1 VIRVHTDGRM
11 GNQMFQLAFAHAA
24 AARLGTT
31 YVYGRPPFKD
41 DVLGPPLW
49 RLFDIGEWSRPSLR
63 LRRYAAFLARY
74 GPRAP
79 VIKLG
84 HDEEPATV
92 LDSLREGVVY
102 AGFYQSEQ
110 WFAGHE
116 ERVRSMFDPL
126 PQFWDEYRSRYG
138 SSTRPYVCM
147 HVRRG
152 DYLATGGWA
161 LPTSWFRDALEV
173 VPDLDR
179 YELVVVTDDPVA
191 VREELRDAGPIR
203 CEQNSMMVD
212 LLLLMH
218 ADVVIASNSS
228 FSWWGAWLNRRE
240 AHVIAPQHWLGFATG
255 TEEPRGAIPERW
267 QQVPVRD
274 APLVSG

>member
-24 AARLGTT
+24 ARRLGTR
-31 YVYGRPPFKD
+31 YVYARPPFKD

-49 RLFDIGEWSRPSLR
+49 RLFDIGEWGRAHVR
-63 LRRYAAFLARY
+63 MARYAAYLARH
-74 GPRAP
+74 GPRAEIVAVP
-79 VIKLG
+79 
-84 HDEEPATV
+84 HDAEPAAILET
-92 LDSLREGVVY
+92 LREGVVY
-102 AGFYQSEQ
+102 TGFYQSEQ

-116 ERVRSMFDPL
+116 DHVRAMFTPL
-126 PQFWDEYRSRYG
+126 PHFETEFEARFPSPR
-138 SSTRPYVCM
+138 RPYVCM

-152 DYLATGGWA
+152 DYLDTGGWA
-161 LPTSWFRDALEV
+161 LPTSWFRDALEA

-179 YELVVVTDDPVA
+179 YDLVVVSDDPA
-191 VREELRDAGPIR
+191 GVREELRDVGDLS
-203 CEQNSMMVD
+203 CEPNSMMTD
-212 LLLLMH
+212 LQLLMN
-218 ADVVIASNSS
+218 ADVVITSNSS

-255 TEEPRGAIPERW
+255 VEEPRGAIPASW